1 MADTK
6 SHENISYIQMKTK
19 TRLNYRNAC
28 DFTPESI
35 AGVLENGATVRIVED
50 WKQFSH
56 GHIWRK
62 AKIGR
67 RHYFVCAD
75 WLV

>member
-1 MADTK
+1 MAEINHKDEVAYT
-6 SHENISYIQMKTK
+6 NMT
-19 TRLNYRNAC
+19 TTARLNYRTAC
-28 DFTPESI
+28 DFSPNSI
-35 AGVLENGATVRIVED
+35 IGVMEQGATVRIVDD

-56 GHIWRK
+56 GHVWRK

-75 WLV
+75 WLI